1 MIDPNE
7 TDDDK
12 RKRELLMVF
21 RRGYAAGVRGS
32 AYDPRFTAHERGDIS
47 ETYLRAYGHGAN
59 DAHLAAAKEA
69 ERLGYDARMSI
80 LRGKL

>member
-12 RKRELLMVF
+12 RKRELLLIF

-32 AYDPRFTAHERGDIS
+32 AYDPRFTAHERG
-47 ETYLRAYGHGAN
+47 EVREAYLRAYSHGAD

-69 ERLGYDARMSI
+69 ERLGYDARVSI

>member
-1 MIDPNE
+1 MSYLRCGE
-7 TDDDK
+7 

-32 AYDPRFTAHERGDIS
+32 AYDPRFTAHERMDIS
-47 ETYLRAYGHGAN
+47 ETYLRAYGRGAD